1 MLALTYYVAVS
12 LDGFIAGP
20 EHDVSDFLYEGDH
33 IDMIFREYRDTLPKV
48 GLDALGL
55 TATGERFDTTL
66 MGWSTYAAGFTHT
79 RDPYPHT
86 RQIVFSRSHAPD
98 EAPPNITVSDARPVE
113 VVRALKAKQGAGIWL
128 CGGGDLAGQL
138 IDEVDRLVL
147 KVNPIVLGGGTP
159 LFGGVTGTRTW
170 HLDVSTPYESGV
182 VVNEYVPATRA
193 PVVEV

>member
-1 MLALTYYVAVS
+1 MRELTYYVAVS

-20 EHDVSDFLYEGDH
+20 GQDVADFLYEGDH

-55 TATGERFDTTL
+55 TATGDRFDTTL
-66 MGWSTYAAGFTHT
+66 MGWSTYASGFTHT

-86 RQIVFSRSHAPD
+86 RQVVFSRSHLQD
-98 EAPPNITVSDARPVE
+98 EAPEGITVTDADPVE
-113 VVRALKAKQGAGIWL
+113 VVRELKAQDGTGIWL

-138 IDEVDRLVL
+138 VDEVDRLVL

-159 LFGGVTGTRTW
+159 VFGGVTRTRTW
-170 HLDVSTPYESGV
+170 RLDVSTPYESGV
-182 VVNEYVPATRA
+182 VVNEYVPAPA
-193 PVVEV
+193 PPPVEV

>member
-1 MLALTYYVAVS
+1 MRELTYYVAVS

-20 EHDVSDFLYEGDH
+20 GHDVSDFLYEGDH
-33 IDMIFREYRDTLPKV
+33 IEMIFREYRDTLPKV
-48 GLDALGL
+48 GLDALGM
-55 TATGERFDTTL
+55 TATGDRFDTCL

-86 RQIVFSRSHAPD
+86 RQLVFSRSHGQHEAPD
-98 EAPPNITVSDARPVE
+98 TITVTPADPVD
-113 VVRALKAKQGAGIWL
+113 VVRELKAEAGSGIWL

-138 IDEVDRLVL
+138 IDEIDRLVL

-159 LFGGVTGTRTW
+159 LFGGVTRTRPW
-170 HLDVSTPYESGV
+170 SLDVSTPYESGV
-182 VVNEYVPATRA
+182 VVNEYVPATRP